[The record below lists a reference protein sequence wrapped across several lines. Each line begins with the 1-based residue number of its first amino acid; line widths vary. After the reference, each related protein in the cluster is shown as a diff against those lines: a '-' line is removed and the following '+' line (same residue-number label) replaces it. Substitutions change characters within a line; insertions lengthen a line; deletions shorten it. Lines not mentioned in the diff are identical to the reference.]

1 MNFIFNYF
9 AKKRIEKLYEKAE
22 QEMEEEKLEREI
34 SVLRRHH
41 DISVIKPPKIIYPP
55 AENLSFNQLSAIRL
69 LQKGDLW
76 AFNNFCDH
84 TKLTPEQRQQCKDNI
99 QMNELPN

>member
-9 AKKRIEKLYEKAE
+9 AKKRIEKLYKKAE
-22 QEMEEEKLEREI
+22 QQMEAERQY
-34 SVLRRHH
+34 H
-41 DISVIKPPKIIYPP
+41 DISVIKLPKIIYPP
-55 AENLSFNQLSAIRL
+55 AEKLSFNQLSAIRL

-84 TKLTPEQRQQCKDNI
+84 TKLSPEERQQCKDNI